1 MNNLNDFLSFWG
13 SLASIVALAITVLG
27 GFVAFLRWDEK
38 RRKKE
43 LAEFARLKELIAA
56 RARSATTQG
65 KRLDLFVYYQSLLSN
80 QRFAHIVR
88 EIRVASVHL
97 IAALCW
103 VFLSLRQTDA
113 LYYFDELWPTPQ
125 PYKTTLHYAVLIE
138 LVIFTGLNIR
148 LRMRTAKEYRQL
160 RESANGLVEELEAF
174 LA

>member
-1 MNNLNDFLSFWG
+1 MNDLDTISYWG
-13 SLASIVALAITVLG
+13 SIASIVALGITVIGL
-27 GFVAFLRWDEK
+27 FVAFLRWDEK

-88 EIRVASVHL
+88 EIHVAFVHL

-103 VFLSLRQTDA
+103 FFLSLRQTDA
-113 LYYFDELWPTPQ
+113 LYYLDELWPIPQ

-138 LVIFTGLNIR
+138 LVILTGLTIR
-148 LRMRTAKEYRQL
+148 LHMRTAKEYRQL